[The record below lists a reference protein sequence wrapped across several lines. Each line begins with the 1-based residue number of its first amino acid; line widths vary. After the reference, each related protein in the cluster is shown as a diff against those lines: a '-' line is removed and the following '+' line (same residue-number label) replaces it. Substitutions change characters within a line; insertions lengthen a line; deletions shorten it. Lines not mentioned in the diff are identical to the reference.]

1 MDLNV
6 PIVNKRMV
14 FLLYSSINILLR
26 VLSFSFRSSPRATC
40 LKWLLHYVLFGLSAV
55 AITRLDIASGVSPSE
70 IILLP
75 TSSKYREGSN
85 SLFVGLI

>member
-6 PIVNKRMV
+6 PIVDKNMD

-26 VLSFSFRSSPRATC
+26 VLSFSFKSSPHAAMFEMASF
-40 LKWLLHYVLFGLSAV
+40 FGLSAV
-55 AITRLDIASGVSPSE
+55 AITRLDIASGVSSTE

-85 SLFVGLI
+85 SHFVGLI